1 MEKQNVTLSLPKALL
16 KRAKR
21 LAIDHDTS
29 LSGLMIELLTE
40 AVEHEDQYMA
50 AKRRQLALLAE
61 GLELGTEGYIEW
73 DRESLHER

>member
-1 MEKQNVTLSLPKALL
+1 MEKQNVTLSMPKALL

-21 LAIDHDTS
+21 LAIDQDVS

-40 AVEHEDQYMA
+40 AIEHEDQYMA

-61 GLELGTEGYIEW
+61 GLNLGTEGHINW